1 MTHSLLSGVEVCI
14 WDVDGTLY
22 HTRDLGTHVEE
33 SAYSA
38 IMNVMGMTHEEAVE
52 KFSKVHHVITE
63 SATEAVS
70 LICRISVGDAAKL
83 TDKYLDRMQFVE
95 RDEKLIALFESL
107 RGLDHYILGNG
118 SIGFIEEALDVLGLD
133 RSIFKEIVT
142 SEIVGR
148 NKPNPAGYTYIMDK
162 TGKYTGAHLM
172 IGDREMVDLRMAKE
186 LGMKTALVFATEK
199 STLADV
205 TLPTVYELSQLLY

>member
-1 MTHSLLSGVEVCI
+1 MNQSPFSRVQVII

-22 HTRDLGTHVEE
+22 HTQDLGNHVEE

-38 IMNVMGMTHEEAVE
+38 IMGVLGVDHEEAIR
-52 KFSKVHHVITE
+52 KFNAVHRVQTE

-70 LICRISVGDAAKL
+70 IICGVSVGDAAKL
-83 TDKYLDRMQFVE
+83 TDKYLDRMQFVS
-95 RDEKLIALFESL
+95 RDEKLIALFDAL
-107 RGLDHYILGNG
+107 KGYDHYILGNG
-118 SIGFIEEALDVLGLD
+118 SIRLIEEALVVLGLD

-148 NKPNPAGYTYIMDK
+148 NKPNPAGYTYIMNK
-162 TGKYTGAHLM
+162 TGKDASAHLM
-172 IGDREMVDLRMAKE
+172 VGDRELVDLSMAKE
-186 LGMKTALVFATEK
+186 LGMKTALVFSQDV

-205 TLPTVYELSQLLY
+205 TLPTVYELSQLLH

>member
-1 MTHSLLSGVEVCI
+1 MNFFHGIEVCI

-22 HTRDLGTHVEE
+22 HTRDLGNHVEE

-38 IMNVMGMTHEEAVE
+38 ITNVLGINRDEAVE
-52 KFSKVHHVITE
+52 RFSQVHHVRTE
-63 SATEAVS
+63 SATEAVAI
-70 LICRISVGDAAKL
+70 ICNISVGDAAKL
-83 TDKYLDRMQFVE
+83 TDKYLDRMQFVN
-95 RDEKLIALFESL
+95 RDEKLIALFDSL

-118 SIGFIEEALDVLGLD
+118 SIRLIEEALEVLGLD

-162 TGKYTGAHLM
+162 TGKYPGAHLM
-172 IGDREMVDLRMAKE
+172 IGDRELVDLSTAKE
-186 LGMKTALVFATEK
+186 LGMKTALVFASER
-199 STLADV
+199 STIADV

>member
-22 HTRDLGTHVEE
+22 HTRDLGTHVEQ

-38 IMNVMGMTHEEAVE
+38 IMNSMGMTRDEAVE

-63 SATEAVS
+63 SATEAVA

-83 TDKYLDRMQFVE
+83 TDKYLDRMQFVD

-133 RSIFKEIVT
+133 RSIFKEIVQT
-142 SEIVGR
+142 EIVSR
-148 NKPNPAGYTYIMDK
+148 NKPNPAVYTYIRAK
-162 TGKYTGAHLM
+162 KRKYPWDSLM
-172 IGDREMVDLRMAKE
+172 RGER
-186 LGMKTALVFATEK
+186 
-199 STLADV
+199 
-205 TLPTVYELSQLLY
+205 